1 MNNDKQ
7 IIKFFTFEKYHN
19 KKGVGSTK
27 IRVHNL
33 LKYWNEASE
42 YKYGEYADVMI
53 FQKVYCTYDFK
64 YPKHFPGI
72 KILDICDP
80 DWTETP
86 DIYIKETMDAMDAI
100 VCPTEQF
107 AKFLRQ
113 MTDKPVRVIKD
124 RFDLREFPKPKV
136 HTRHTE
142 SLVWFGYSHN
152 AELLKLAM
160 VSVEKRDLHLTIIS
174 NEDPQAWRW
183 GNSRSVD
190 NYTFVKYNQDTL
202 YKELQKHDVCLLP
215 SGYRP
220 QDKFKSENKTVI
232 AELCGI
238 PVAKSADELDALITP
253 DARNKHISQQYDK
266 LKQEYNCMRSISE
279 YKELIEEIRGKSRDG

>member
-33 LKYWNEASE
+33 LKYWDEASE

-64 YPKHFPGI
+64 YPAHFPGI

-100 VCPTEQF
+100 VCPTEEF
-107 AKFLRQ
+107 AK
-113 MTDKPVRVIKD
+113 
-124 RFDLREFPKPKV
+124 
-136 HTRHTE
+136 
-142 SLVWFGYSHN
+142 
-152 AELLKLAM
+152 
-160 VSVEKRDLHLTIIS
+160 
-174 NEDPQAWRW
+174 
-183 GNSRSVD
+183 
-190 NYTFVKYNQDTL
+190 
-202 YKELQKHDVCLLP
+202 
-215 SGYRP
+215 
-220 QDKFKSENKTVI
+220 
-232 AELCGI
+232 
-238 PVAKSADELDALITP
+238 
-253 DARNKHISQQYDK
+253 
-266 LKQEYNCMRSISE
+266 
-279 YKELIEEIRGKSRDG
+279 